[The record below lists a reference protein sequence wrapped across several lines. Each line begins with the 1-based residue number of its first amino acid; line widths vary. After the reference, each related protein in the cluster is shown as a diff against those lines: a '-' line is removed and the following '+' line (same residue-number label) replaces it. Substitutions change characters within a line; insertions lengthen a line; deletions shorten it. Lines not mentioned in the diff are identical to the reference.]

1 MTETIIQLILRRLKE
16 VGVDDIFGV
25 AGDYAFPVNDAIVEH
40 PAINWIGC
48 CNELN
53 AAYAA
58 DGYAR
63 MRGVGAVCTTYGV
76 GELAAISAIAG
87 SYAEHLAVFHLI
99 GTPNLPTQEGRA
111 LVHHTLGN
119 GKFDLFHKM
128 AEPVV
133 CASAVMTPQTAASE
147 LERLIAN
154 ALYHRR
160 PVYIAIP
167 SDVANM
173 PVLSVAPSPSL
184 PVSDPDSLAAAT
196 DAVTAA
202 LNNARQACVLPG
214 VLLRRLGLQGAATA
228 FLDASGL
235 PFATMFGDKSVLGE
249 DHPGYIGMYSG
260 RLMEEQVRAF
270 VESCDVVV
278 MLGAMLTDGNTAGN
292 TVRLDPDK
300 TISIGHHRTTVGAVV
315 YRNVEMADLL
325 TQMSGR
331 VTDMPQRPAI
341 APGTLGPIASDGDNP
356 ITADALYPRWANFF
370 RPNDVIMTDTGTPSL
385 GLAFAQLPKGAE
397 FHNQTLWASIGWA
410 TPAAFGAAIGAP
422 DRRLILITGEG
433 AHQMTAQEIS
443 QFGRRGLRP
452 IIFVLNNSGY
462 LSERM
467 LCKDMALAYN
477 DIASWNY
484 AELPQA
490 LGCQGWH
497 TARVSTCGELDDALK
512 AAEQADGAAYVEVI
526 TDAYEAPPLYKKLH
540 ENVKSFY
547 NVH

>member
-16 VGVDDIFGV
+16 VGVDNIFGV

-133 CASAVMTPQTAASE
+133 CASAVMTPQNAASE
-147 LERLIAN
+147 LERLIAD

-173 PVLSVAPSPSL
+173 PVLSAAPSPSL

-410 TPAAFGAAIGAP
+410 TPAAFGAAIG
-422 DRRLILITGEG
+422 G
-433 AHQMTAQEIS
+433 
-443 QFGRRGLRP
+443 
-452 IIFVLNNSGY
+452 
-462 LSERM
+462 
-467 LCKDMALAYN
+467 
-477 DIASWNY
+477 
-484 AELPQA
+484 
-490 LGCQGWH
+490 
-497 TARVSTCGELDDALK
+497 
-512 AAEQADGAAYVEVI
+512 
-526 TDAYEAPPLYKKLH
+526 
-540 ENVKSFY
+540 
-547 NVH
+547 

>member
-1 MTETIIQLILRRLKE
+1 MAETVIEYVLRRLKE
-16 VGVDDIFGV
+16 IGVDDVFGV

-53 AAYAA
+53 AAYAT

-63 MRGVGAVCTTYGV
+63 VRGAGAVCTTYGV

-87 SYAEHLAVFHLI
+87 SYAEHLAIFHLI

-119 GKFDLFHKM
+119 GEFELFSRM
-128 AEPVV
+128 AEAVV
-133 CASAVMTPQTAASE
+133 CASAILTPENVASE
-147 LERLIAN
+147 TERLIAE

-167 SDVANM
+167 SDVANK
-173 PVLSVAPSPSL
+173 PVLGAASSLSL
-184 PVSDPDSLAAAT
+184 PASDPESLAAAT
-196 DAVTAA
+196 DAVTEA
-202 LNNARQACVLPG
+202 LNSAGQACVLPG
-214 VLLRRLGLQGAATA
+214 VLLRRLGLQGAAVA

-249 DHPGYIGMYSG
+249 HHPGYIGMYSG
-260 RLMEEQVRAF
+260 RLMEEPVRAF

-278 MLGAMLTDGNTAGN
+278 MIGAMLTDGNTAGF
-292 TVRLDPDK
+292 TARLDPDK
-300 TISIGHHRTTVGAVV
+300 TINIGHHRITVGDTV
-315 YRNVEMADLL
+315 YRNVEIADILAQL
-325 TQMSGR
+325 SGR
-331 VTDMPQRPAI
+331 ITNNPQRPAI
-341 APGTLGPIASDGDNP
+341 APGTLGPIVNGGDDP
-356 ITADALYPRWANFF
+356 ITADALYPRWADFF
-370 RPNDVIMTDTGTPSL
+370 RPNDVIMTDTGTSSL

-433 AHQMTAQEIS
+433 SHQMTAQEIS
-443 QFGRRGLRP
+443 QFGRHGLCP

-477 DIASWNY
+477 DIAAWNY
-484 AELPQA
+484 AELPHA
-490 LGCQGWH
+490 LGCQGWF
-497 TARVSTCGELDDALK
+497 TARISTCGELDDALK
-512 AAEQADGAAYVEVI
+512 TAEQANGAAYIEVV

-547 NVH
+547 NVQ